1 MIDNERQ
8 RVYSDEYYIDLIAR
22 EIASGRLLT
31 PQLVNAVQ
39 NSTQVYAG
47 GTNRCPN
54 SDFSYSEEA
63 WTVAAT
69 PGDSSNPNNSLLHAV
84 YSQKVGENIGSLVSA
99 TEAEEFKPVWNKA
112 QGAVEFGT
120 TTAGENR
127 DIAIRLSDNPLK
139 PQDIWHLR
147 AALSTR
153 AAASLPD
160 GSVFYMG
167 FWTVKND
174 LTQGWIEGENVTI
187 GVKKFYTPS
196 NNTIEYFLMGKL
208 DTGFQVKSNVL
219 TITDAPPEL
228 NEQNIIQLSF
238 TGTAGFTEVNL
249 YRKRGGVTHQI
260 ARITNSAQ
268 LQHDDKGDFMFPVPD
283 FPVLNQTALRAYGEV
298 FPYVLSIDILKSFSD
313 FRIRIPNFDTTK
325 VKATYIRFGLKNLAG
340 EQRQLFADTIWCG
353 SSYNVW
359 SPSPL
364 DNPLFNPSSSRQTS
378 GTPTTPTGSTPPN
391 RSGTCV
397 IEDTD
402 LLLSGNEFTKF
413 SNQKL
418 EGLKVDGG
426 WDVKSNEVGSVIRS
440 EVTEI
445 YKVEFNCGLAIL
457 CTESHR
463 FIRSFEDGTGIA
475 AKHLRWGDIVQGKDV
490 SNDEYIRLRVVSVG
504 SHYMPESK
512 VVALKIKQQ
521 GNYTPYYAGGS
532 RELGIVAFFHNL
544 KATPVPIE
552 PLD

>member
-8 RVYSDEYYIDLIAR
+8 KVYSDEYYIDLIAR

-31 PQLVNAVQ
+31 PQLINSVQ
-39 NSTQVYAG
+39 RNTIVYAG

-63 WTVAAT
+63 WTVANTAAGST
-69 PGDSSNPNNSLLHAV
+69 AVNNSLLHAA

-99 TEAEEFKPVWNKA
+99 TEVDAFKPVWNKPK
-112 QGAVEFGT
+112 GVVEFGT
-120 TTAGENR
+120 TTALENR
-127 DIAIRLSDNPLK
+127 DIAIRLKDNLLK

-153 AAASLPD
+153 GAASLPD

-167 FWTVKND
+167 FWTVRSD

-196 NNTIEYFLMGKL
+196 NKIIEYFLIGKL

-219 TITDAPPEL
+219 TINDAPLEL

-238 TGTAGFTEVNL
+238 TGTAGFTEVAL

-298 FPYVLSIDILKSFSD
+298 FPYALSIEVLKSFSD

-325 VKATYIRFGLKNLAG
+325 VTSTYIRFGLKTLAA
-340 EQRQLFADTIWCG
+340 EQRQLFADTVWCG
-353 SSYNVW
+353 TSYNVW
-359 SPSPL
+359 SSSPL
-364 DNPLFNPSSSRQTS
+364 DNPLSNPTSTQQTS
-378 GTPTTPTGSTPPN
+378 GTPTTSTTSTPPAT
-391 RSGTCV
+391 STSCV

-402 LLLSGNEFTKF
+402 LLLNNNKFTKF
-413 SNQKL
+413 SNQEL

-426 WDVKSNEVGSVIRS
+426 ENVKFNEIGSVIRS

-445 YKVEFNCGLAIL
+445 YRVEFSCGLFIL

-490 SNDEYIRLRVVSVG
+490 FNDEYIRLRIVSVG

-521 GNYTPYYAGGS
+521 GDYTPYYAGGNGK
-532 RELGIVAFFHNL
+532 LGLVAFFHNL
-544 KATPVPIE
+544 KENQLA
-552 PLD
+552 LA